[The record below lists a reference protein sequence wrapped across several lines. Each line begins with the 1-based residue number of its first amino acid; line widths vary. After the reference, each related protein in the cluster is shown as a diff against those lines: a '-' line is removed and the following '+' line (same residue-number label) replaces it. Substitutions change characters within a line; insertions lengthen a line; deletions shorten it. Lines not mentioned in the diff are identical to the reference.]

1 MNQKLIIIP
10 AIDIKAGRAVRLH
23 QGNADLVTD
32 YGDPFEWAKEFE
44 RAGARWLHIVDL
56 DAAFGTGENRSIV
69 ESIVR
74 DLEISVE
81 VSGGIRETEAVE
93 RALETGADRV
103 ILGTAAI
110 EDPQWGA
117 EMVRRFGSQITIGL
131 DLKDG
136 KVATR
141 GWTRTE
147 GEVEGFITHFD
158 QAGCS
163 SYMVTDISKDG
174 TLTGPNIE
182 LLTRIAQSTEAK
194 IIASGGVA
202 TLADISQLRALVPY
216 GVESAIVG
224 KAIYEGVFTIAEAC
238 HVAEWE
244 RA

>member
-1 MNQKLIIIP
+1 M
-10 AIDIKAGRAVRLH
+10 
-23 QGNADLVTD
+23 
-32 YGDPFEWAKEFE
+32 
-44 RAGARWLHIVDL
+44 
-56 DAAFGTGENRSIV
+56 

-81 VSGGIRETEAVE
+81 VSGGIRDTEAVE

-117 EMVRRFGSQITIGL
+117 DMVRRFGSQITIGL

-163 SYMVTDISKDG
+163 SYMVTDIAKDG

-238 HVAEWE
+238 QAAEWE